1 MLVAIIIVF
10 ILGYLCIALE
20 NFLRINKAAIALVT
34 GVLCWTLYI
43 ISSNEKAM
51 VSSELIEHL
60 GNLSQIL
67 FFLLGAMTIV
77 ELIDAH
83 DGFEIITR
91 RITTKSKRKLIWIVC
106 LIAFFS
112 VGCTR

>member
-1 MLVAIIIVF
+1 MLVAIIVVF

-20 NFLRINKAAIALVT
+20 HTLKVNKAASALVT

-43 ISSNEKAM
+43 ISSSEKDLISA
-51 VSSELIEHL
+51 ELIDHL
-60 GNLSQIL
+60 GELSQIL

-83 DGFEIITR
+83 DGFEIIIR
-91 RITTKSKRKLIWIVC
+91 RIKTNSKR
-106 LIAFFS
+106 
-112 VGCTR
+112 

>member
-43 ISSNEKAM
+43 ISSNEKDM

-67 FFLLGAMTIV
+67 FFLLGASSSKEFLQSCFLSCCAIFESLSSLV
-77 ELIDAH
+77 KEERELKDSNSSRA
-83 DGFEIITR
+83 
-91 RITTKSKRKLIWIVC
+91 L
-106 LIAFFS
+106 
-112 VGCTR
+112 